1 MKSDIDR
8 YLKENN
14 ADALWV
20 TGSAQHNPTMVYM
33 TGGGHM
39 TQADVIKK
47 IGTDP
52 ILCHAPMERDEAA
65 RTGLKT
71 INYNK
76 FPLKDRLKLAE
87 GDRLK
92 AHSLLYQNI
101 FEEIGLTSGKVL
113 IYGHAD
119 AGKHYSI
126 VNKLQELMPGLA
138 FEGDLEDSV
147 LLQAM
152 ATKEPDEID
161 RIRQMGNSVL
171 EVVSRTADF
180 LTGHNVQD
188 DVLIKADGSPLTI
201 GDVKGKINLWLA
213 ELGAENPEDTIFA
226 IGRDAGVPHS
236 GGTPSDPIMLGQTI
250 VFDIF
255 PCEKGGG
262 YFYDF
267 TRTWCL
273 GYAPEEAQQ
282 LYNQV
287 KTVYDKVVS
296 ELETGLNAAHFQD
309 RTCDLFEA
317 MGHKTT
323 RQDPSIESGY
333 VHSLGHGL
341 GLNVHE
347 KPWFSRKDDP
357 SNTLVPGSVFT
368 IEPGLYYPEK
378 GMGIRL
384 EDTYYVTQDGS
395 FEKFVDYP
403 MELVLEMKGGNS

>member
-1 MKSDIDR
+1 MKSDLDQL
-8 YLKENN
+8 LKENN
-14 ADALWV
+14 ATAIWV
-20 TGSAQHNPTMVYM
+20 TGAAQHNPAMVYM

-39 TQADVIKK
+39 TQADVIKI
-47 IGTDP
+47 IGSDP
-52 ILCHAPMERDEAA
+52 VLCHAPMERDEAA

-71 INYNK
+71 LNYNR

-92 AHSLLYQNI
+92 AHALLYKAI
-101 FEEIGLTSGKVL
+101 FEELGLTSGQVL
-113 IYGHAD
+113 IYGHTD
-119 AGKHYSI
+119 AGKHFST
-126 VNKLQELMPGLA
+126 VSKLQTLMPELT
-138 FEGDLEDSV
+138 FKGDMDDAV

-152 ATKEPDEID
+152 ATKEPEELE
-161 RIRQMGNSVL
+161 RIRKMGKIVQ
-171 EVVSRTADF
+171 EVVTRTANF
-180 LTGHNVQD
+180 LTGHAVSD
-188 DVLIKADGSPLTI
+188 EVLIQRNGKPLLI
-201 GDVKGKINLWLA
+201 GDVKSKINFWLA

-236 GGTPSDPIMLGQTI
+236 GGTLSDPLKLGQTI

-273 GYAPEEAQQ
+273 GYAPEEALS
-282 LYNQV
+282 LYDQV
-287 KTVYDKVVS
+287 KTVYDTVVS
-296 ELETGLNAAHFQD
+296 ELETNLNASVFQE
-309 RTCDLFEA
+309 RTCELFEE

-323 RQDPSIESGY
+323 RQDPAVESGY

-341 GLNVHE
+341 GLHVHE

-368 IEPGLYYPEK
+368 IEPGLYYPDK
-378 GMGIRL
+378 GMGVRL
-384 EDTYYVTQDGS
+384 EDTYFVTQDGN

-403 MELVLEMKGGNS
+403 MELVLKMKGDNN